1 MISRSTKIFIAIVL
15 FIAIA
20 VIVSVVFVSHINSQQ
35 KVTVSFSSDI
45 SKMEIY
51 HAEVI
56 RNSLTIDGDKV
67 ATIKSGEQYTLN
79 KGLYALKP
87 YGNKIKTDLISL
99 QVGDKPINKSV
110 DIDYSSNY
118 LSDLTGNEEAALD
131 TAIQK
136 SNPELAKLYT
146 INPGNLYHH
155 GEWYG
160 TTLSYIGT
168 ETLKRDTLRL
178 VLKKDN
184 GEWKVVTNPPQIVL
198 SAKNYP
204 SIPFSVLKAV
214 NDIDLGLPLM
224 PGMSPDPVVQR
235 PGA

>member
-35 KVTVSFSSDI
+35 KLTVSFSSDI

-67 ATIKSGEQYTLN
+67 VTIKSGEQYTLN

-99 QVGDKPINKSV
+99 QVGNKPINKSV
-110 DIDYSSNY
+110 DVDYSSNY
-118 LSDLTGNEEAALD
+118 LSDLIGNEEAALD

-136 SNPELAKLYT
+136 SNPE
-146 INPGNLYHH
+146 
-155 GEWYG
+155 
-160 TTLSYIGT
+160 IG
-168 ETLKRDTLRL
+168 RAH
-178 VLKKDN
+178 V
-184 GEWKVVTNPPQIVL
+184 
-198 SAKNYP
+198 
-204 SIPFSVLKAV
+204 
-214 NDIDLGLPLM
+214 
-224 PGMSPDPVVQR
+224 
-235 PGA
+235 